1 MIRKLIAKHIG
12 FPLQDRFKKTNIVA
26 TSKTLRKSEHWNEK
40 EMNDHRLL
48 KLQNLIK
55 HAYENVPYYTQLF
68 DEHNISLSDIR
79 ELKDI
84 VKIPILTKELAR
96 ENQEKLVSRQ
106 CLYSPVNKGKTG
118 GTTGVPLVVY
128 SDTNNRTVT
137 WASYYRW
144 YNWIGLEKED
154 PVLSLWGS
162 KTILNPSFKKKYM
175 GLAID
180 WIQNNKTLN
189 TYNISEDTLPDI
201 YQQMLKF
208 NPVLIKGYL
217 SAIILIGKYMQKN
230 NLPPNK
236 ALRALSSTTET
247 LLPMYRTFLQ
257 EVFKVPIYDQ
267 YGCGEVSAISYEC
280 KKHKGLHINEEH
292 VYIESLN
299 EYNDPVFDKSGRL
312 VVTSL
317 DNYIMPFIRYENGD
331 MATLLTEKCSCGLN
345 SALMNNIDGR
355 TVDTISL
362 KNGAKAHGVF
372 FTSLLYE
379 VGITTDIISR
389 FQITQYPDQTIDFCI
404 EAQEKIEL
412 PLIDKLEKEVSQFV
426 PQANISVVAFIP
438 NEPNG
443 KFKYIR
449 QQTLEKKEAVT

>member
-1 MIRKLIAKHIG
+1 MIRKLIAKHLG
-12 FPLQDRFKKTNIVA
+12 FPLQDHFKKTSIV
-26 TSKTLRKSEHWNEK
+26 STLKSLKESAFWSEK
-40 EMNDHRLL
+40 QMEEYRLL
-48 KLQNLIK
+48 KLQKLVQ
-55 HAYENVPYYTQLF
+55 HAYDHVPYYTALF
-68 DEHNISLSDIR
+68 NRHHILPSDIQQ
-79 ELKDI
+79 LKDI
-84 VKIPILTKELAR
+84 SKIPILTKELAR
-96 ENQEKLVSRQ
+96 ENQDKLVSRQ
-106 CLYSPVNKGKTG
+106 KLFEPINKGKTG

-128 SDTNNRTVT
+128 SDTNNRSFT

-144 YNWIGLEKED
+144 YNWIGLNKED
-154 PVLSLWGS
+154 AVLSLWGS
-162 KTILNPSFKKKYM
+162 KTILKPTLKKKYT

-189 TYNISEDTLPDI
+189 TYNINEDTLPKV
-201 YQQMLKF
+201 YQTMQKF

-230 NLPPNK
+230 NLPPNT
-236 ALRALSSTTET
+236 ALKALSSTTET

-292 VYIESLN
+292 VYIETLN
-299 EYNDPVFDKSGRL
+299 DYNDITFNESGRL
-312 VVTSL
+312 ITTSL

-355 TVDTISL
+355 TVDTIAL

-379 VGITTDIISR
+379 VGITTDLISR
-389 FQITQYPDQTIDFCI
+389 FQITQHPSKAIDFRI
-404 EAQEKIEL
+404 ESQEKIDQT
-412 PLIDKLEKEVSQFV
+412 LIENLKKEVLQFV
-426 PQANISVVAFIP
+426 HQVNISIVAYIP

-443 KFKYIR
+443 KFKYIK
-449 QQTLEKKEAVT
+449 QHSSKKKELLT